1 MRLDGSRL
9 DGQRLD
15 LEFAPRRIF
24 ATGAGSTPNHDIRTR
39 RPVRPHPGQP
49 APCPQAFGDAHTMT
63 GRRLRPAAGPLL
75 VAASLALQPL
85 PASAQVSSFLDGLFG
100 RKEEPAAPPAA
111 APEPEAVPAP
121 AKKAAKPGK
130 GADKA
135 AEKSPEKPAEK
146 TGSLKAAKS
155 GPAAPATPAAGSGT
169 RVAAVG
175 APSLGTSLQD
185 ADPATIVAGAN
196 AYFNGF
202 QTLTGTFVQIG
213 ADGRRI
219 GGKLTLAKPGRLR
232 FEYDQPS
239 PLEVIADGTSV
250 AVRDRKLNTQDLY
263 FISQTPL
270 KFLLRERIDLAR
282 DLSVTDVSNDPGGIR
297 IGLEDRST
305 LGGTSKIQLYF
316 DAEMKTLSQWRIT
329 DPQGY
334 LTTVQLSNLQKGK
347 AVDGALFFINYGRAE
362 DKAMQRQIQSQ
373 NP

>member
-1 MRLDGSRL
+1 
-9 DGQRLD
+9 
-15 LEFAPRRIF
+15 
-24 ATGAGSTPNHDIRTR
+24 
-39 RPVRPHPGQP
+39 
-49 APCPQAFGDAHTMT
+49 MT

-75 VAASLALQPL
+75 LAALALQPL

-100 RKEEPAAPPAA
+100 RKEEPAPPPAA
-111 APEPEAVPAP
+111 APEPEAAPAP
-121 AKKAAKPGK
+121 AKKAARPGK
-130 GADKA
+130 AADKT

-146 TGSLKAAKS
+146 TGSIKAAAKP
-155 GPAAPATPAAGSGT
+155 GAPASTPAANPGT

-175 APSLGTSLQD
+175 APNLGASLQD
-185 ADPATIVAGAN
+185 ADPATVVAAAN

-202 QTLTGTFVQIG
+202 QTLTGAFIQIG

-219 GGKLTLAKPGRLR
+219 GGKLSLAKPGRLR

-239 PLEVIADGTSV
+239 PLEVVADGTSV
-250 AVRDRKLNTQDLY
+250 AVRDRKLGTQDLY

-270 KFLLRERIDLAR
+270 KFLLREKIDLAR
-282 DLSVTDVSNDPGGIR
+282 DLTVSEVTNDPGGVR
-297 IGLEDRST
+297 IALEDRST

-347 AVDGALFFINYGRAE
+347 AVDGSLFFINYGRAE
-362 DKAMQRQIQSQ
+362 DKAMQRQIESQ

>member
-1 MRLDGSRL
+1 
-9 DGQRLD
+9 
-15 LEFAPRRIF
+15 
-24 ATGAGSTPNHDIRTR
+24 
-39 RPVRPHPGQP
+39 
-49 APCPQAFGDAHTMT
+49 MT

-75 VAASLALQPL
+75 VVAALALQPL
-85 PASAQVSSFLDGLFG
+85 PANAQVSSFLDGLFG
-100 RKEEPAAPPAA
+100 RKEEPAPPPAA
-111 APEPEAVPAP
+111 SPEPEAAPAP
-121 AKKAAKPGK
+121 AKKAAAKPGK
-130 GADKA
+130 GTDKA
-135 AEKSPEKPAEK
+135 TEKSADKPAEK
-146 TGSLKAAKS
+146 TGSLKAAAK
-155 GPAAPATPAAGSGT
+155 PAAAAPATPAASGT

-175 APSLGTSLQD
+175 APNLAASLQD
-185 ADPATIVAGAN
+185 ADPATVVAAAN

-202 QTLTGTFVQIG
+202 QTLTGGFIQIG

-239 PLEVIADGTSV
+239 PLEVVADGTSV
-250 AVRDRKLNTQDLY
+250 AVRDRKLGTQDLY

-270 KFLLRERIDLAR
+270 KFLLRDKIDLAR
-282 DLSVTDVSNDPGGIR
+282 DLTVSEVTNDPGGVR

-305 LGGTSKIQLYF
+305 LGGTSKIQLFF

-347 AVDGALFFINYGRAE
+347 AVDGSLFFINYGRSE
-362 DKAMQRQIQSQ
+362 DKAMQQQIDGR